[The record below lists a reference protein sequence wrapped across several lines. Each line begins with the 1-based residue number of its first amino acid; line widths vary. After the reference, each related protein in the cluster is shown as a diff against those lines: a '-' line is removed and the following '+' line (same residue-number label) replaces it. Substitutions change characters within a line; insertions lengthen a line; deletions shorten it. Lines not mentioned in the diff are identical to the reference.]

1 MIVLRKEVFAMNE
14 SLAFDKTKQG
24 WALTM
29 IPEMAAAAGVADGS
43 IIVLHLQP
51 GKVEAEILP
60 PPTDEMKQAVQAS
73 IDKFGEAFAEMIR
86 RGD

>member
-1 MIVLRKEVFAMNE
+1 MNE
-14 SLAFDKTKQG
+14 PLTFNETEHG

-29 IPEMAAAAGVADGS
+29 IPEMAEAAGVADGS

-60 PPTDEMKQAVQAS
+60 PPTDEMKQAVQES
-73 IDKFGEAFAEMIR
+73 IDKFGDAFAELKR